1 MSAFD
6 LTEFF
11 KLSSVLNYNLSA
23 ASLNRYNVL
32 LYILGGKR
40 LDRDERLELAKKSL
54 MMEALGYLF
63 SAYSHK
69 RRRLW
74 PMAVLHP
81 LRAAA
86 LMTRARE
93 TPSLDGLL
101 AALFHDILEDVQS
114 VDFETQEWLDME
126 QRLFEML
133 ERMAPEEESR
143 LIQRLTC
150 LTRTPSES
158 YYRYIGRMLECSAA
172 FPDVVEVK
180 LADRLDNTLDMRI
193 DLEDPLVGIDCFQNI
208 FQLLF
213 VNNYPGYE
221 PCTEHQPSTVMN
233 GARRLH
239 QLYKNA
245 VLLSLIRQLALSA
258 GTPGRRTLFNA
269 VAEASLKEAQR
280 TIMHLLGHHY
290 RDPHAQRR
298 LILDAMEYCHSG
310 RSDLVTKPD
319 GQRMLD
325 GLFATYFAP
334 RDSRL
339 LRQQLDSLYQNKPL
353 MIQASIAL
361 IVIFLGFLNDPRYY
375 IRGISIEGIE
385 AA

>member
-1 MSAFD
+1 MAEFD

-32 LYILGGKR
+32 LYILAGKR
-40 LDRDERLELAKKSL
+40 LDPDERLDREKKSL
-54 MMEALGYLF
+54 LMEALGYLF

-69 RRRLW
+69 RRRLG

-86 LMTRARE
+86 LMIRAKDE
-93 TPSLDGLL
+93 PKLDSLLT
-101 AALFHDILEDVQS
+101 ALFHDILEDVKS
-114 VDFETQEWLDME
+114 VDIEAQEWKDME
-126 QRLFEML
+126 LRLFELL
-133 ERMAPEEESR
+133 EHMPPEEESR
-143 LIQRLTC
+143 LIQRLKC
-150 LTRTPSES
+150 LTRTKSES
-158 YYRYIGRMLECSAA
+158 YYRYIGRMLDCSAA
-172 FPDVVEVK
+172 FPDVVDVK

-213 VNNYPGYE
+213 VNNYPGYV
-221 PCTEHQPSTVMN
+221 PRIEHQPASAMN

-245 VLLSLIRQLALSA
+245 VLLSLIRQLPVPPE
-258 GTPGRRTLFNA
+258 TPARHTLFNA

-280 TIMHLLGHHY
+280 TLMHLLGYHLKDH
-290 RDPHAQRR
+290 HAQRR
-298 LILDAMEYCHSG
+298 LIVDAMDYCFSG

-319 GQRMLD
+319 GQQMLD
-325 GLFATYFAP
+325 GLFSTYFATP
-334 RDSRL
+334 DGRVLS
-339 LRQQLDSLYQNKPL
+339 QQLDRLYQNKPL
-353 MIQASIAL
+353 MIQASIAF
-361 IVIFLGFLNDPRYY
+361 IVIFLGFLNDSRYY
-375 IRGISIEGIE
+375 IRGISIEGI
-385 AA
+385 AAA

>member
-1 MSAFD
+1 MPGFD

-32 LYILGGKR
+32 TYILAGKR
-40 LDRDERLELAKKSL
+40 LDPRDPVDREKKSL

-69 RRRLW
+69 RRRLG

-86 LMTRARE
+86 LMTRAGE
-93 TPSLDGLL
+93 VPSLEGLL
-101 AALFHDILEDVQS
+101 TVLFHDILEDVQS
-114 VDFETQEWLDME
+114 VDFEAQEWRDME

-133 ERMAPEEESR
+133 EHMPPEEESR
-143 LIQRLTC
+143 LIQRLKC
-150 LTRTPSES
+150 LTRTTSES

-213 VNNYPGYE
+213 VNNYSGYV
-221 PCTEHQPSTVMN
+221 PRTEHQPATVMN

-245 VLLSLIRQLALSA
+245 VLLSLIRQLTFTAE
-258 GTPGRRTLFNA
+258 TPGRRTLFNA

-280 TIMHLLGHHY
+280 TIMHLLGYHFKDH
-290 RDPHAQRR
+290 RAQRQ
-298 LILDAMEYCHSG
+298 LIMDAMDYCFSG

-325 GLFATYFAP
+325 GLFSTYFATP
-334 RDSRL
+334 DGRVLS
-339 LRQQLDSLYQNKPL
+339 QQLDRLYQNKPL
-353 MIQASIAL
+353 MIQASIAF
-361 IVIFLGFLNDPRYY
+361 IVIFLGFLNDSRYY
-375 IRGISIEGIE
+375 IRGISIEGI
-385 AA
+385 AAA